1 MKEKAGKRNGPAIC
15 SQSRSVAPEA
25 SHWASRL
32 TPTTGPTWVAHPM
45 CDLQPAAVG
54 NGCLRGGGHDR
65 NLELTEPL
73 LGGLVVPLLGGFVVP
88 SRQAVVLPEE
98 HSLILRA
105 PQQLGTAKAGLVM
118 ANEAW

>member
-1 MKEKAGKRNGPAIC
+1 MPIRCVDP
-15 SQSRSVAPEA
+15 
-25 SHWASRL
+25 
-32 TPTTGPTWVAHPM
+32 
-45 CDLQPAAVG
+45 QPAAVG

-98 HSLILRA
+98 NSLILRA
-105 PQQLGTAKAGLVM
+105 PQQLGNAKAVLVM

>member
-1 MKEKAGKRNGPAIC
+1 M
-15 SQSRSVAPEA
+15 
-25 SHWASRL
+25 
-32 TPTTGPTWVAHPM
+32 
-45 CDLQPAAVG
+45 
-54 NGCLRGGGHDR
+54 RGGGHDR

-98 HSLILRA
+98 NSLILRA
-105 PQQLGTAKAGLVM
+105 PQQLGNAKAGLVM